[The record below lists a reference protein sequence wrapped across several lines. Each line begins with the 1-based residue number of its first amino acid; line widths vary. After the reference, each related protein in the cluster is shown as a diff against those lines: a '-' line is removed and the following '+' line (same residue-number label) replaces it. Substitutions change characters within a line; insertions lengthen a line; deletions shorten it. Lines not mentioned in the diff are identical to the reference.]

1 MIRYFQRMMKMK
13 KPPLKE
19 RIIETALVLFEKNG
33 YHGVTVDQIVS
44 ESGSSKGG
52 FYHNFKSKDELLY
65 YIHDVFISYV
75 LEKAREAYDNFDTPV
90 SRLCAM
96 IQSFTKVFDLY
107 KPHITVFYQESMY
120 LTGEFNQRINEK
132 RDDYRKLIIQ
142 VIHEGQANGEFR
154 TEVPAEISAM
164 AIIGMVNWTYKWFNK
179 DGPLT
184 IESIALI
191 FNDLLLHSLL
201 TEKAINQEAVQGFL
215 IKGQPLEK

>member
-1 MIRYFQRMMKMK
+1 MK
-13 KPPLKE
+13 KTLKA

-33 YHGVTVDQIVS
+33 YHGVTVDQIVL
-44 ESGSSKGG
+44 ESGTSKGG

-65 YIHDVFISYV
+65 HIHDVFISYV
-75 LEKAREAYDNFDTPV
+75 LEKAREAYDDFETPV
-90 SRLCAM
+90 TRLCAI

-132 RDDYRKLIIQ
+132 RDDYRKLLTQ
-142 VIHEGQANGEFR
+142 VIREGQAQGEFR
-154 TEVPAEISAM
+154 AEVPAEISTM

-184 IESIALI
+184 IESIARI

-201 TEKAINQEAVQGFL
+201 TEQAMSQKDVQLFL
-215 IKGQPLEK
+215 IKGQPIEK

>member
-1 MIRYFQRMMKMK
+1 M
-13 KPPLKE
+13 
-19 RIIETALVLFEKNG
+19 
-33 YHGVTVDQIVS
+33 
-44 ESGSSKGG
+44 
-52 FYHNFKSKDELLY
+52 LY

>member
-1 MIRYFQRMMKMK
+1 MK

>member
-1 MIRYFQRMMKMK
+1 MILFFQRMMKMK
-13 KPPLKE
+13 KTLKE
-19 RIIETALVLFEKNG
+19 RIIETALDLIEKKG
-33 YHGVTVDQIVS
+33 YHGVTVDQIVL
-44 ESGSSKGG
+44 ESGTSKGG

-65 YIHDVFISYV
+65 HIHDVFISYV

-90 SRLCAM
+90 TRLCAM

-132 RDDYRKLIIQ
+132 RDDYRKLLTQ
-142 VIHEGQANGEFR
+142 VIREGQAKGDFR
-154 TEVPAEISAM
+154 PEVPAEISTM

-184 IESIALI
+184 IESIARI

-201 TEKAINQEAVQGFL
+201 TQQAMSQEDVQLFL
-215 IKGQPLEK
+215 LKGQPVEK

>member
-1 MIRYFQRMMKMK
+1 MMKMTK
-13 KPPLKE
+13 ISLKE

-33 YHGVTVDQIVS
+33 YHGVTVDQIVI
-44 ESGSSKGG
+44 ESGTSKGG
-52 FYHNFKSKDELLY
+52 FYHNFRSKDELLY
-65 YIHDVFISYV
+65 HIHDVFISYV

-90 SRLCAM
+90 TRLCAI

-120 LTGEFNQRINEK
+120 LTGEFNERINEK
-132 RDDYRKLIIQ
+132 RDNYRKLLTQ
-142 VIHEGQANGEFR
+142 VIREGQDKGEFR
-154 TEVPAEISAM
+154 SEVPAEISTM

-179 DGPLT
+179 NGPLT

-201 TEKAINQEAVQGFL
+201 TQQAMKQEDVQLFL
-215 IKGQPLEK
+215 IKGQPMEK